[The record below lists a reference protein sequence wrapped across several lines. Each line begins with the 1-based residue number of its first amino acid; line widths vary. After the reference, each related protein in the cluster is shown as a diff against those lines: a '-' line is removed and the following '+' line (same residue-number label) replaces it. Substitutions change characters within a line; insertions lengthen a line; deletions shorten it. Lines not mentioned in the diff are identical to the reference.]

1 MKKLVFLLV
10 FLVSCSVIEK
20 NTQDKNNKDDKV
32 KIKLNKEQ
40 TIRIKDSK
48 TNEITRILLEKYLY
62 SVVTFEVGKSFPNEA
77 LKAQAIAART
87 YAVKNILKNANK
99 EYDVSNDTYFQVY
112 RKIDIVDKKIEDA
125 VNDTKGIIIVYNDK
139 PIDALYHSS
148 SGVKT
153 QSAKQVYGNE
163 VAYLQ
168 SVEDYTTD
176 RFWEYYIN
184 LSDLSKL
191 VGIQIR
197 EIELIFED
205 EISVKE
211 IVINKENIIKVA
223 AFRRLL
229 GNSKLK
235 SSNFNLNIENG
246 VAYFQGVGYGHGVG
260 LSQYGAKYLAQFY
273 NYTYEQ
279 ILKHYYSGVEL
290 KKIY

>member
-20 NTQDKNNKDDKV
+20 NTQDKNKKDDKV
-32 KIKLNKEQ
+32 KNKLNKEQ

-87 YAVKNILKNANK
+87 YAIKNILKNANK
-99 EYDVSNDTYFQVY
+99 EYDVSNDTYSQVY
-112 RKIDIVDKKIEDA
+112 RKLDIVDKKIEDA